1 MFRLIKR
8 QKGEKIVWTL
18 EWRDIIKDNCYM
30 PITHIK
36 GFKWWPH
43 KKYVEREFFVDDSLT
58 CILRF
63 LSDGV
68 TDVLRSHPDFK
79 NAKAICK

>member
-18 EWRDIIKDNCYM
+18 KWRDIIKDNCYM

-43 KKYVEREFFVDDSLT
+43 KKYVRESSLLT
-58 CILRF
+58 IRLPVF
-63 LSDGV
+63 YGS
-68 TDVLRSHPDFK
+68 
-79 NAKAICK
+79 